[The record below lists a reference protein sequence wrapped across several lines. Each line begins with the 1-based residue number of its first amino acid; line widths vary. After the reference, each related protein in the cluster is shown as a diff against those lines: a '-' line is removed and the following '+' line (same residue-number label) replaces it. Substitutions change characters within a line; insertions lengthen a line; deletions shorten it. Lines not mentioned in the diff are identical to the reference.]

1 MEEEEEICRVCR
13 SGGTE
18 DQPLFYPCKCSG
30 SIRYVHQDCLLE
42 WLKHSRKERCEL
54 CEHPF
59 TFTPVYRQDMP
70 EVLPAVLYLQQL
82 RKKVGFV
89 ISNALR
95 ATLVFNVWLTIL
107 PYFTVWIWRLYFY
120 MGHSL
125 SRQLADLYQL
135 RVGQNVTDTKSN
147 ESFFQEYK
155 SRLNLQ

>member
-1 MEEEEEICRVCR
+1 
-13 SGGTE
+13 
-18 DQPLFYPCKCSG
+18 
-30 SIRYVHQDCLLE
+30 
-42 WLKHSRKERCEL
+42 
-54 CEHPF
+54 
-59 TFTPVYRQDMP
+59 MP

-135 RVGQNVTDTKSN
+135 RVGQNVTDTKPN